1 LHKEVI
7 GKLPSD
13 ACPYARPFPKDF
25 ADCTAFQS
33 VEFKGASSD
42 VAAQILTTCANLVVG
57 AFSDGATHRY
67 ARCQLG
73 DAAARLAM
81 LKTQVVVSE
90 SYVLQH
96 ADPDDAAL
104 APPPIMPPR

>member
-1 LHKEVI
+1 MEVI
-7 GKLPSD
+7 GKQPLD

-25 ADCTAFQS
+25 ADCTAFQP
-33 VEFKGASSD
+33 VEFNAASRD
-42 VAAQILTTCANLVVG
+42 APVQMLTSCMNLVIG
-57 AFSDGATHRY
+57 TFWEGATHRY

-73 DAAARLAM
+73 DSSARLAR
-81 LKTQVVVSE
+81 LKSQVVVSE
-90 SYVLQH
+90 SYVLEH